1 MPKQLRQMFA
11 YICIFQR
18 PYDTNVLW
26 ETFKDAMS
34 EDFIQ
39 VSNATI
45 AYAKTLSDISLTLK
59 LHGQTLKSIGLP
71 EYDAAIKD
79 SESNQQDTLPLSI
92 QHDLI
97 DSANQEQRDII
108 STIMKCVSLEN
119 TSVPNAYFIDG
130 PGGTGKTFVYK
141 CLINSRIEMGYD
153 VIPVAWTGIAAML
166 LPGGRTVHSRFRLP
180 LILTDTSVSSLK
192 VNSKKASTIRKSK
205 LIIWDEAPMESAFI
219 VLGGDFRQVLPVVP
233 YGSRQLTIQ
242 NCIKNSPIWP
252 HFKILK
258 LFRNMRLNQ
267 NEIEFSKFLLQIV
280 NDEYPLINPESD
292 EYSIEIKPSLLSK
305 NIIKDVFGNII
316 FNLENVSIFSQFA
329 ILTPK
334 NEHCDE
340 INNSIV
346 NMLPGP
352 EKTYLSLN
360 TVSKDCD
367 DFLFPTEFLDSL
379 HLSGLPPHSLIL
391 KKGTIVIL
399 LRNLN
404 VTSNPMNGTRFIVR
418 NMYDH
423 SLDLESITGQGTGQ
437 RILLPRIDLT
447 PSDSTVPFSFARRQ
461 FPIRIAFAMTI
472 NKAQGQTLDKVGLY
486 LPRARSIRKPGG
498 RSAAGTTPVAG
509 QSERRKP
516 ATAKALKAASYRRNV
531 SDWRK
536 NPSIVADRVLTG
548 VDSRAE
554 MPRASEMFKYW
565 VPIVEGN
572 IMENS
577 QPQSP
582 VSSQDNDSSVTVLES
597 ITPEEIEASLPSAK
611 TAPGPDG
618 FPARLWR
625 RIPCNLIAGLFNMFN
640 ATSSLPIQLVRSR
653 TIFVVKKGDPK
664 CPGNYRP
671 ISIASIAIRHYH
683 RVLAKRLEK
692 LSVVD
697 SRQCAFRCADGVAEN
712 LFLLDSVLKDA
723 RSSAK
728 GLCLASLDL
737 SKAFDSVSH
746 ASITSAMRGVGLDPR
761 FVEYIRATYQSSETV
776 IQVADKA
783 RGAPTTMW
791 R

>member
-1 MPKQLRQMFA
+1 MG
-11 YICIFQR
+11 
-18 PYDTNVLW
+18 
-26 ETFKDAMS
+26 S
-34 EDFIQ
+34 
-39 VSNATI
+39 SNI
-45 AYAKTLSDISLTLK
+45 DVTLTRGGSLTNSVSEWEVLDSSTRSTSLRPAISSEAVYQTVQGQGDSGLRDAATCHGAILSSTMSNIKEPRMVPGSQTAANSAFKCQFCERIFTTKIGVGVHMSSAHKSGANDLIVTERLKSRWSDEEKRLLALSEAKLVFGGVPSGGINRELMLK
-59 LHGQTLKSIGLP
+59 LQ
-71 EYDAAIKD
+71 
-79 SESNQQDTLPLSI
+79 
-92 QHDLI
+92 
-97 DSANQEQRDII
+97 
-108 STIMKCVSLEN
+108 
-119 TSVPNAYFIDG
+119 
-130 PGGTGKTFVYK
+130 
-141 CLINSRIEMGYD
+141 
-153 VIPVAWTGIAAML
+153 
-166 LPGGRTVHSRFRLP
+166 GRT
-180 LILTDTSVSSLK
+180 
-192 VNSKKASTIRKSK
+192 
-205 LIIWDEAPMESAFI
+205 
-219 VLGGDFRQVLPVVP
+219 
-233 YGSRQLTIQ
+233 
-242 NCIKNSPIWP
+242 
-252 HFKILK
+252 
-258 LFRNMRLNQ
+258 
-267 NEIEFSKFLLQIV
+267 
-280 NDEYPLINPESD
+280 
-292 EYSIEIKPSLLSK
+292 
-305 NIIKDVFGNII
+305 
-316 FNLENVSIFSQFA
+316 
-329 ILTPK
+329 
-334 NEHCDE
+334 
-340 INNSIV
+340 
-346 NMLPGP
+346 
-352 EKTYLSLN
+352 
-360 TVSKDCD
+360 
-367 DFLFPTEFLDSL
+367 
-379 HLSGLPPHSLIL
+379 
-391 KKGTIVIL
+391 
-399 LRNLN
+399 
-404 VTSNPMNGTRFIVR
+404 
-418 NMYDH
+418 
-423 SLDLESITGQGTGQ
+423 LESIKGRRRAQDHRDQFAVFLAGLRGNLRAPIAERVATVSTASEARTERFDDDGTEAVGDRVGALDHLSAAESGAQ
-437 RILLPRIDLT
+437 KAVDQP
-447 PSDSTVPFSFARRQ
+447 STVTGHGVQKLFTAAQRLVEVSRNPNHA
-461 FPIRIAFAMTI
+461 IAAWYI
-472 NKAQGQTLDKVGLY
+472 EYGKNS
-486 LPRARSIRKPGG
+486 RASSIRKPGG

>member
-153 VIPVAWTGIAAML
+153 VIPVAWTGIEAML

-205 LIIWDEAPMESAFI
+205 LIIWDEAPMA
-219 VLGGDFRQVLPVVP
+219 
-233 YGSRQLTIQ
+233 
-242 NCIKNSPIWP
+242 K
-252 HFKILK
+252 
-258 LFRNMRLNQ
+258 
-267 NEIEFSKFLLQIV
+267 
-280 NDEYPLINPESD
+280 
-292 EYSIEIKPSLLSK
+292 
-305 NIIKDVFGNII
+305 
-316 FNLENVSIFSQFA
+316 NVSIFSQFA